1 MKRFLL
7 SVLLVLLGGGCISTS
22 TGPADMD
29 RLTLPGLIRT
39 KRHAYAMLGE
49 PNEIRRL
56 PGGSEEFTYRRT
68 RSQGALL
75 GLSYTGIGFVWS
87 QVKTGDEK
95 AVFVFDGTGHTVAVT
110 HFVNLD
116 HLDYSF
122 YPFH

>member
-7 SVLLVLLGGGCISTS
+7 PILAALLTGGCISTS
-22 TGPADMD
+22 TGPADLD
-29 RLTLPGLIRT
+29 RLTLPGLVQT

-49 PNEIRRL
+49 PNEVRHL
-56 PGGSEEFTYRRT
+56 AGGSEEFTYRRT

-75 GLSYTGIGFVWS
+75 GLSYLRIGLVWS
-87 QVKTGDEK
+87 QVQTGDEK
-95 AVFVFDGTGHTVAVT
+95 AVFVFDVSGRTVAVT

-122 YPFH
+122 YPFN